1 MDIRSKLYPYPVL
14 SSANDDYT
22 GSSFTFTPNISK
34 GPREVVFDFALNLQ
48 DSTLQ
53 QLIGEGQA
61 EFVIH
66 IECPYTAFRE
76 IIRCSSESCSRHI
89 VESRLNGKVSVCA
102 FIVAKQDI
110 HGYTNP
116 AFNADYSDIS
126 FDIERGG
133 ILAVGGQ
140 CSVDIIK
147 ETDELAKVPSIF
159 SICRSAMDSDE
170 SMKIDLDGEKIAIT
184 LCAESFSN
192 YRVMSDSPAY
202 LPVFHSILILP
213 ALIYVFETLK
223 RSGTEDFEQR
233 RWFRAIRRTLY
244 AQGLKLDQTTLDTY
258 ESFELAWENS
268 NTQELI
274 DILDEYD
281 ARATFFVTGDWCD
294 RYPDDV
300 KMFADAGHE
309 IQNHSDVHPHVKG
322 MNVNDLI
329 TDTKSASQKIK
340 DITGTEPTL
349 YRAPYGEYDDTVITT
364 IEGMGLTVI
373 QWDVEAL
380 DIDGKPLPE
389 PVQATGAVFSAK
401 RAL

>member
-1 MDIRSKLYPYPVL
+1 MRMITLTKKKVKRLTAIGLLAAATAAAGVGAILTSVGTQATERQLPV
-14 SSANDDYT
+14 YC
-22 GSSFTFTPNISK
+22 
-34 GPREVVFDFALNLQ
+34 V
-48 DSTLQ
+48 
-53 QLIGEGQA
+53 
-61 EFVIH
+61 
-66 IECPYTAFRE
+66 
-76 IIRCSSESCSRHI
+76 
-89 VESRLNGKVSVCA
+89 
-102 FIVAKQDI
+102 
-110 HGYTNP
+110 
-116 AFNADYSDIS
+116 
-126 FDIERGG
+126 ERG
-133 ILAVGGQ
+133 
-140 CSVDIIK
+140 DN
-147 ETDELAKVPSIF
+147 
-159 SICRSAMDSDE
+159 
-170 SMKIDLDGEKIAIT
+170 KISLTFD
-184 LCAESFSN
+184 
-192 YRVMSDSPAY
+192 V
-202 LPVFHSILILP
+202 
-213 ALIYVFETLK
+213 
-223 RSGTEDFEQR
+223 
-233 RWFRAIRRTLY
+233 
-244 AQGLKLDQTTLDTY
+244 
-258 ESFELAWENS
+258 AWENS

-389 PVQATGAVFSAK
+389 PVQAMGAVFFTNTAGARTFYIHAIPRSEDSRGHK
-401 RAL
+401 IKHEIYCQRSNNDQTRNNDYFLRSGYTDI